1 MLCLLLLAR
10 WRRLRA
16 LILLLLLLVHL
27 LLLVGH
33 IVCRLPL
40 LLVGWIAGRLPLLSS
55 QEVCQ
60 NGWERRAEGLLLIEA
75 VRGILLL
82 SLLPDHRC
90 THRVLLIRV
99 HSPNGCWLLLL
110 QGRSCLL
117 AVRRVRREG

>member
-1 MLCLLLLAR
+1 M
-10 WRRLRA
+10 RA
-16 LILLLLLLVHL
+16 LIQLLLLLLLLVYL
-27 LLLVGH
+27 LLLLLLQLVGR

-40 LLVGWIAGRLPLLSS
+40 LLVGWIARRLPLLSS
-55 QEVCQ
+55 QEISQ
-60 NGWERRAEGLLLIEA
+60 NGRERWTEGLLLIEA

-82 SLLPDHRC
+82 RLLPDHRC
-90 THRVLLIRV
+90 TYRVLLIRV